1 MLKKIWALYRDGFR
15 NMTWGKPLWVLIIL
29 KVIILFGI
37 LRIFFFK
44 PTMAGLDEEEKIET
58 VGNNLTKTIKIN

>member
-44 PTMAGLDEEEKIET
+44 PTMAGMDEEEKIET

>member
-1 MLKKIWALYRDGFR
+1 MLKKIWALYRDGYR

-44 PTMAGLDEEEKIET
+44 PTMAGMDEEEKIET

>member
-1 MLKKIWALYRDGFR
+1 
-15 NMTWGKPLWVLIIL
+15 MTWGKPLWVLIIL

-44 PTMAGLDEEEKIET
+44 PTMAGMDEEEKIET